1 MLNQTN
7 ISYQQQGVSL
17 IPRIYPVSMVQ
28 PVNSTEHHPQPQT
41 QSFVAGKI
49 YQGQILDKLNND
61 VYLVKMD
68 NTLVKM
74 PLGNLVQ
81 VGQTIPFKFI
91 QYQPAPTFL
100 LVQHP
105 HQEFSAEISEGDDSL
120 LKSTGS
126 TASNGVV
133 LPAQTGAGQASA
145 LKLIQNPTLPAFN
158 LPQLSAYGMEAEVK
172 VSSTAQL
179 INQFIQDAKSE
190 GADGRYQA
198 SKVVSEQPMQPQV
211 LAKDLKQ
218 AISQSGVFYESH
230 LKSFVHGQ
238 QTLDAI
244 RQEPQNQTSMSIA
257 NLVSQQLNVLE
268 HQRFAWSG
276 EIWPQQQMQ
285 LDIFK
290 ERQSQ
295 TQYEREAKNASPL
308 SEDDLPVKSEMTLH
322 LPNLGKVT
330 AKLTLNQGRLSIQVL
345 ADSPSTLGALKK
357 HQQSLVSAFQK
368 NGQALDALTVT
379 HA

>member
-7 ISYQQQGVSL
+7 ISYQQQGLSL
-17 IPRIYPVSMVQ
+17 IPRIYPVLMVQ
-28 PVNSTEHHPQPQT
+28 PITGAEQHTQPQPQP
-41 QSFVAGKI
+41 FVVGKV
-49 YQGQILDKLNND
+49 YQGQILDKLNNE

-74 PLGNLVQ
+74 PLGDFVQ
-81 VGQTIPFKFI
+81 VGQTVPFKFI
-91 QYQPAPTFL
+91 QSQPSPTFL

-105 HQEFSAEISEGDDSL
+105 HQEIAAEISEGDDASI
-120 LKSTGS
+120 KT
-126 TASNGVV
+126 TAGGVA
-133 LPAQTGAGQASA
+133 LSPQANTGQATN
-145 LKLIQNPTLPAFN
+145 LKLVQSQTVPIFN
-158 LPQLSAYGMEAEVK
+158 LPNASAYSMEAEVK

-179 INQFIQDAKSE
+179 INQFIQEAKSE

-198 SKVVSEQPMQPQV
+198 IRVVSEQPMQPQV

-230 LKSFVHGQ
+230 LQAFVHGQ
-238 QTLDAI
+238 KTLEAI
-244 RQEPQNQTSMSIA
+244 RQEPQNQAAIPLA

-285 LDIFK
+285 LDIYK
-290 ERQSQ
+290 ERPNQSVQ
-295 TQYEREAKNASPL
+295 ERDAQHASPY
-308 SEDDLPVKSEMTLH
+308 SEDEIPVKSEMTLH

-330 AKLTLNQGRLSIQVL
+330 AKLSLNQGRLAVQIL
-345 ADSPSTLGALKK
+345 ADSPTTLGALKT
-357 HQQSLVSAFQK
+357 HQSTLVNAFQK
-368 NGQALDALTVT
+368 NGQALDALMVT
-379 HA
+379 HS

>member
-7 ISYQQQGVSL
+7 ISYQQQGLSS

-28 PVNSTEHHPQPQT
+28 PVNSAEQHTQPQKHA
-41 QSFVAGKI
+41 FIVGKL

-68 NTLVKM
+68 STLVKM
-74 PLGNLVQ
+74 PLGDFAQ
-81 VGQTIPFKFI
+81 VGQTLPFKFI
-91 QYQPAPTFL
+91 QNQPAPTFL

-105 HQEFSAEISEGDDSL
+105 HQEIEAQIADGDEAL
-120 LKSTGS
+120 LKPSAG
-126 TASNGVV
+126 GVV
-133 LPAQTGAGQASA
+133 LSQQANTGQATS
-145 LKLIQNPTLPAFN
+145 LKLVQGQPLPIFN
-158 LPQLSAYGMEAEVK
+158 LPQVSAYGMEAEVK

-179 INQFIQDAKSE
+179 ISQFIQEAKSE

-198 SKVVSEQPMQPQV
+198 SKVVSDQPMQPHT

-230 LKSFVHGQ
+230 LQAFVHGQ
-238 QTLDAI
+238 KTLDAI
-244 RQEPQNQTSMSIA
+244 RQEPQNQMTMPIA

-290 ERQSQ
+290 ERQNQ
-295 TQYEREAKNASPL
+295 DTHEREAKNANAFSA
-308 SEDDLPVKSEMTLH
+308 DDLPVKSEMTLH

-345 ADSPSTLGALKK
+345 ADSPTTLGTLKN
-357 HQQSLVSAFQK
+357 HQQTLAGAFQK
-368 NGQALDALTVT
+368 NGQLLDALTVA